1 MIQTCNLKDG
11 FVTKDAKMT
20 FLLWKH
26 KYFKAGIPCHL
37 FRKEQV
43 RDIIDVI
50 DIDNALNDKTSREAK
65 VNDLMNKVRGEM

>member
-11 FVTKDAKMT
+11 FVTKDTKMT

-26 KYFKAGIPCHL
+26 KYFKVGIPCHL

-43 RDIIDVI
+43 RDIIDVM
-50 DIDNALNDKTSREAK
+50 DIDKALNDKVSREAEI
-65 VNDLMNKVRGEM
+65 NELLNKVRGEM